1 MARILVL
8 NGPNLDRL
16 GDREPERY
24 GYTSLDEIIGDLE
37 ARAEALGHQLEHF
50 QSNAEHEL
58 IDALHRAADQDT
70 DFLLFN
76 PAAFTHTSIAL
87 RDAVLAAAIPMI
99 EIHLSNPAAREPFR
113 QQSFFSDIAAGVISG
128 LGARGYVLALDAAHA
143 RLQTR
148 QDD

>member
-16 GDREPERY
+16 GEREPDHY
-24 GYTSLDEIIGDLE
+24 GHCSLEEIIADLE
-37 ARAEALGHQLEHF
+37 ARAEALGHQLDHF

-58 IDALHRAADQDT
+58 IHALHHAADQGT

-76 PAAFTHTSIAL
+76 PAAFSHTSIAL
-87 RDAVLAAAIPMI
+87 RDAVLATGIPMI
-99 EIHLSNPAAREPFR
+99 EVHLSNPAAREAFR
-113 QQSFFSDIAAGVISG
+113 QHSFFSDIAAGVISG
-128 LGARGYVLALDAAHA
+128 LGPRGYILALDAAHA